1 MPEIAPA
8 VRRFADKSL
17 CGQSISPGLLQP
29 ADKKDHENLIGKR
42 WLAGGYCVDLRG
54 VNVMALLTQAIDV
67 QRPDDEVASANTRR
81 PNATQTPSRALSF
94 PSTSR
99 SG

>member
-17 CGQSISPGLLQP
+17 CEQSISPGLLQP

-42 WLAGGYCVDLRG
+42 SRLLCRLAWRECNGTDVD
-54 VNVMALLTQAIDV
+54 T
-67 QRPDDEVASANTRR
+67 SYRR
-81 PNATQTPSRALSF
+81 SKAR
-94 PSTSR
+94 
-99 SG
+99 